1 MYFLLL
7 LKKVGEIKNN
17 NTQIEMYGRFLA
29 KRWVRFPSQIRNMSS
44 SSNSKKRPKRML
56 TLKAPIEI
64 TDAAANRIKTLIGD
78 KDIYGIRI
86 GIRTRG
92 CNGLSYTLNYAESK
106 NKFEDEVKD
115 KGVTVLIEPKAVMHI
130 VGSTMDF
137 VEDELTSEFV
147 FHNPNAKEY
156 CGCGESFTTG

>member
-1 MYFLLL
+1 M
-7 LKKVGEIKNN
+7 
-17 NTQIEMYGRFLA
+17 MYGRFLA
-29 KRWVRFPSQIRNMSS
+29 RRSMRCPSQILRTMSS
-44 SSNSKKRPKRML
+44 KSGNRPKRML

-64 TDAAANRIKTLIGD
+64 TDAAANRIKELIGD

-92 CNGLSYTLNYAESK
+92 CNGLSYTLNYAEGK
-106 NKFEDEVKD
+106 NKFEDEIKIR
-115 KGVTVLIEPKAVMHI
+115 VLSIDRTRHMHI

-147 FHNPNAKEY
+147 FHNPSK
-156 CGCGESFTTG
+156 GSVRMRSFDRLSSKPS

>member
-1 MYFLLL
+1 ML
-7 LKKVGEIKNN
+7 
-17 NTQIEMYGRFLA
+17 GRTTTRSLRSTFFRLS
-29 KRWVRFPSQIRNMSS
+29 RCSS
-44 SSNSKKRPKRML
+44 SSSSIKKIKTKPSRMMS
-56 TLKAPIEI
+56 LKAPIEI

-78 KDIYGIRI
+78 RDIYGIRI

-92 CNGLSYTLNYAESK
+92 CNGLSYTLNYADSK
-106 NKFEDEVKD
+106 NKFEDEVQD

>member
-1 MYFLLL
+1 
-7 LKKVGEIKNN
+7 
-17 NTQIEMYGRFLA
+17 MYGRFLA
-29 KRWVRFPSQIRNMSS
+29 RRSMRCPSQILRNMSS
-44 SSNSKKRPKRML
+44 KSGNRPKRML

-64 TDAAANRIKTLIGD
+64 TDAAANRIKELIGD

-92 CNGLSYTLNYAESK
+92 CNGLSYTLNYAEGK

>member
-1 MYFLLL
+1 
-7 LKKVGEIKNN
+7 
-17 NTQIEMYGRFLA
+17 
-29 KRWVRFPSQIRNMSS
+29 
-44 SSNSKKRPKRML
+44 ML

-106 NKFEDEVKD
+106 IKFEDEVKD

>member
-1 MYFLLL
+1 
-7 LKKVGEIKNN
+7 
-17 NTQIEMYGRFLA
+17 MYGRLIGTRSFL
-29 KRWVRFPSQIRNMSS
+29 RSTFSVISRNN
-44 SSNSKKRPKRML
+44 SSNRPKRML

-64 TDAAANRIKTLIGD
+64 TDSAAQRIKELIGD
-78 KDIYGIRI
+78 RDIYGIRV

-156 CGCGESFTTG
+156 CGCGERFTTEESS

>member
-1 MYFLLL
+1 
-7 LKKVGEIKNN
+7 
-17 NTQIEMYGRFLA
+17 MYGRFLA
-29 KRWVRFPSQIRNMSS
+29 RRSMRCPSMIFRNMSS
-44 SSNSKKRPKRML
+44 SSSSNRPKRML

-64 TDAAANRIKTLIGD
+64 TDAAANRIKELIGD

-92 CNGLSYTLNYAESK
+92 CNGLSYTLNYAEGK

-147 FHNPNAKEY
+147 SHNPNAKEY

>member
-1 MYFLLL
+1 M
-7 LKKVGEIKNN
+7 
-17 NTQIEMYGRFLA
+17 MYGRFLA
-29 KRWVRFPSQIRNMSS
+29 RRSMRCPSQILRNMSS
-44 SSNSKKRPKRML
+44 KSGNRPKRML

-64 TDAAANRIKTLIGD
+64 TDAAANRIKELIGD

-92 CNGLSYTLNYAESK
+92 CNGLSYTLNYAEGK

>member
-1 MYFLLL
+1 
-7 LKKVGEIKNN
+7 
-17 NTQIEMYGRFLA
+17 MYGRFLA
-29 KRWVRFPSQIRNMSS
+29 RRSMRCPSRILRNMSS
-44 SSNSKKRPKRML
+44 SNRPKRML

-64 TDAAANRIKTLIGD
+64 TDAAANRIKELIGD

-92 CNGLSYTLNYAESK
+92 CNGLSYTLNYAEGK